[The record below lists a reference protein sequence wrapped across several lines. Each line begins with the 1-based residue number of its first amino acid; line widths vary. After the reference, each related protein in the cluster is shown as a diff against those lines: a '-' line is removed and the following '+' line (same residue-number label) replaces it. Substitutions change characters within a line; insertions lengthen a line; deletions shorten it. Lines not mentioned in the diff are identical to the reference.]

1 MDILDISIS
10 LAKQAK
16 EVMGKYNELMGLDKD
31 SCAFKEKLE
40 ELQDLVKVEQEAYI
54 EVLNESLLYKL
65 SSYIVKALESL
76 EDNPSSTIL
85 FLRMNNICETLIL
98 KSLEES
104 SLEHNANIIAK
115 SIEST
120 CLINGLYI
128 LEKRISNTSSKKLKN
143 KLNMIKYTSS
153 AYNKVLED
161 ILLPSGFTI
170 PCINYQEP
178 LLFSKLLGNIKYS
191 SFNEMR
197 IKVTTVLI
205 HDLVNNLIDAMHDNK
220 QDKILEYSCYIEG
233 ALGILSLEERREIL
247 KIYIPLF
254 KNDSY
259 LSFYLLNIFNN
270 VDNDLKLIKSNSLNI
285 I

>member
-16 EVMGKYNELMGLDKD
+16 GVMGKYNELMGLDKD
-31 SCAFKEKLE
+31 SCEFKEKLE
-40 ELQDLVKVEQEAYI
+40 ELQNLVKIEQEAYI

>member
-16 EVMGKYNELMGLDKD
+16 GVMGKYNELMGLDKD
-31 SCAFKEKLE
+31 SCEFKEKLE
-40 ELQDLVKVEQEAYI
+40 ELQNLVKIEQEAYI

-233 ALGILSLEERREIL
+233 SLGILSLEERREIL

-270 VDNDLKLIKSNSLNI
+270 VDNDLKLIKSNSLTI